1 MRFAAVPIA
10 AAVVALFTSCTPD
23 APAGV
28 TGEGKPAEGKVIV
41 TLRGACDASAAAAL
55 DERTFVVADDENN
68 ILRVYSLDAP
78 GMPLAEFPMG
88 RFLQTNVQKH
98 PEADIEA
105 CTRVG
110 DRIYW
115 ITSHGRSKKGKWRRS
130 RYLFFATEVIAD
142 KAVPG
147 GYRLEPVGS
156 PSRDILEALLGLPKL
171 GPTLKAAVGL
181 IGEDGGKGLAPKEAG
196 LNIEGLAADA
206 SGEVLYMALR
216 NPRPGGKAVVVP
228 LLNAAGLVEKGE
240 APRLGEP
247 VYLDFGGRGV
257 RSFEYAPA
265 AERFYAVAGSHKGGG
280 VSTLYSW
287 AGPGDDAPE
296 LVGGVPGLNPEAL
309 APVPGVA
316 RLQLFSDDGT
326 VMVDAV
332 VGDSFEPL
340 EDGQCACK
348 TLKDPRKKSFRAIS
362 RSIAPATSGAG
373 GG

>member
-1 MRFAAVPIA
+1 MHFASIPIA
-10 AAVVALFTSCTPD
+10 AAIAALFASCTPD
-23 APAGV
+23 VPAGA
-28 TGEGKPAEGKVIV
+28 TGGGKPLESEDIV
-41 TLRGACDASAAAAL
+41 TLRGTCDASAATAL
-55 DERTFVVADDENN
+55 DEKTFVVGDDEDN
-68 ILRVYSLDAP
+68 ILRVYSPDAP

-88 RFLQTNVQKH
+88 RFLRTNVQKH

-130 RYLFFATEVIAD
+130 RYLFFATEVIVD

-156 PSRDILEALLGLPKL
+156 PSRDVLEALLGLPKL
-171 GPTLKAAVGL
+171 GPKLKAAVGL

-216 NPRPGGKAVVVP
+216 NPRPGGKAVLVP
-228 LLNAAGLVEKGE
+228 LLNAPGVIDKGE

-247 VYLDFGGRGV
+247 IYLDFGGSGV
-257 RSFEYAPA
+257 RSLEYVPE
-265 AERFYAVAGSHKGGG
+265 AERFYAIAGSHKGGG

-287 AGPGDDAPE
+287 AGPGDDKPQ
-296 LVGGVPGLNPEAL
+296 LVGGVPGLNPEGL
-309 APVPGVA
+309 APVPGA
-316 RLQLFSDDGT
+316 RRLQLFSDDGT
-326 VMVDAV
+326 VMVDAAA
-332 VGDSFEPL
+332 GDSFEPL
-340 EDGQCACK
+340 EEGQCACK
-348 TLKDPRKKSFRAIS
+348 TLKDPRKKSFRTFS
-362 RSIAPATSGAG
+362 RSIAAPAASPDAG
-373 GG
+373 